1 MEPERNGPKRKA
13 EASASPLQPL
23 GVQGVINSG
32 REACAAGGA
41 QGGDKQRPPA
51 KERAPRT
58 KTPKQ
63 LVTLNPNPNP
73 NPNLSPNPNPN
84 PNPNPISDQAA
95 KAEKEAARAAK
106 EAERKREREEK
117 EAERSETNPN
127 PNPNLNQGGA
137 ERDQP

>member
-32 REACAAGGA
+32 REGCAAGGA

-73 NPNLSPNPNPN
+73 NPNLSPNPNPS
-84 PNPNPISDQAA
+84 PNPS
-95 KAEKEAARAAK
+95 
-106 EAERKREREEK
+106 
-117 EAERSETNPN
+117 SW
-127 PNPNLNQGGA
+127 
-137 ERDQP
+137 